1 MIRVVLPAYNEAG
14 SLRELLPQLTH
25 NLRREKVDYI
35 VYVVD
40 DGSRDKTDKVVER
53 YARKDKRIRL
63 IKHQKN
69 KGLAEAINS
78 GFRRAIKNSHPS
90 DILVTMDADNT
101 HLPGLIMRMVRLIF
115 EGHDIVI
122 CSRFVTGSRVR
133 GVPVGRRF
141 LSRVGSI
148 VFRILFPIQGVKDY
162 TSGYRSY
169 RVGLIKQALDFY
181 RDDFLSEKGFTCMV
195 DILLKVRR
203 FDPLCTEVP
212 MILRYDQKIG
222 KSKMN
227 VTLTIKESLILIGKY
242 MRKSMISSTSSE

>member
-1 MIRVVLPAYNEAG
+1 MIQVVLPAYNEAE
-14 SLRELLPQLTH
+14 SLRELLPQLSES
-25 NLRREKVDYI
+25 LRREKVDYI

-40 DGSRDKTDKVVER
+40 DGSTDKTDKVVER
-53 YARKDKRIRL
+53 YSRKDKSVRL

-69 KGLAEAINS
+69 QGLAEAINS
-78 GFRRAIKNSHPS
+78 GFKKAIKNSHAN

-122 CSRFVTGSRVR
+122 SSRFVSSSRVR
-133 GVPVGRRF
+133 GVPTNRRL
-141 LSRVGSI
+141 LSRIGSI
-148 VFRILFPIQGVKDY
+148 IFRLLFPIQGVKDY

-169 RVGLIKQALDFY
+169 RVGLVKQAVNFY
-181 RDDFLSEKGFTCMV
+181 GNEFLSEKGFTCMV
-195 DILLKVRR
+195 DILLKLRR

-222 KSKMN
+222 KSKMD
-227 VTLTIKESLILIGKY
+227 VPLTIKESLLLIGKY
-242 MRKSMISSTSSE
+242 MRKSMINPVSGE